1 MLYVFWTKK
10 KDLSLSLSDPLCLST
25 ATHSSSITDI
35 WLVGKLT
42 NATGSS
48 GDFHALRDALNK
60 RIQDNCFNTKSTF
73 DFVTD
78 KTFSSSLLNYLLQTL
93 STLNRGVT
101 RKNAFDSLI
110 TRLCKLQRVDD
121 ALHVIEYMV
130 RTDAGG
136 CRPSA
141 NTFYPVLNILTRQ
154 KVIDHARRIVDFMST
169 LGVNLDLT
177 GHNYFLIA
185 HCYVGDV
192 AAAARVWK
200 KMEEDGIGAD
210 ARTFDALVL
219 DACKV
224 KKVDCA
230 MMLVRRMVDDGVL
243 IRCWDIR
250 CRFDY

>member
-1 MLYVFWTKK
+1 MSLFSNFDLLI
-10 KDLSLSLSDPLCLST
+10 KDSGPLRLPT

-35 WLVGKLT
+35 WLVGELT
-42 NATGSS
+42 NAAGNS
-48 GDFHALRDALNK
+48 GDFHTLRDALNK

-73 DFVTD
+73 DFVTN

-93 STLNRGVT
+93 STLNHGVT

-110 TRLCKLQRVDD
+110 TRLCKFQPVDD

-136 CRPSA
+136 CRPNA
-141 NTFYPVLNILTRQ
+141 TTFYPVLNILTRQ
-154 KVIDHARRIVDFMST
+154 KVIDHARRMVDFMST

-177 GHNYFLIA
+177 GHNYFFV
-185 HCYVGDV
+185 HCYARDV
-192 AAAARVWK
+192 AAAAVVLK

-219 DACKV
+219 GPCKV
-224 KKVDCA
+224 KKVDGA
-230 MMLVRRMVDDGVL
+230 MMLVRRMVDDGVP